1 MNKNKIMDKLK
12 EGVSIHEVE
21 SFARKHTSEV
31 FSLIAL
37 IVGAVSSMF
46 DFFTGP
52 SMTILFMAAG
62 AAVGILFPAP
72 VERGLKQFYNFKAKQ
87 EKSTRM
93 IIGGVTIVV
102 GIFIPFVLFG
112 VYGLLAGTSYNY
124 YSRHA
129 DSMGDNKPF
138 RSQKGGSDGE
148 HD

>member
-1 MNKNKIMDKLK
+1 MDKLK
-12 EGVSIHEVE
+12 EGVSVQEVE
-21 SFARKHTSEV
+21 SFARKHTNEV
-31 FSLIAL
+31 FSLVAL

-52 SMTILFMAAG
+52 SMTILFLAVG
-62 AAVGILFPAP
+62 AAVGMLLPAP
-72 VERGLKQFYNFKAKQ
+72 IEKGLKQFFHFMGKQ

-93 IIGGVTIVV
+93 VIGGVKIVV

-124 YSRHA
+124 FSRHA
-129 DSMGDNKPF
+129 ESMGDSKPF
-138 RSQKGGSDGE
+138 RSQKGGNSGD